1 MNIIKLSAI
10 DSTSDYMHK
19 MSAAEG
25 LVHGTIVR
33 ADYQTKGRGQFD
45 RSWESKQGENLMF
58 SLFFEGD
65 IVSEYPLSD
74 LNWSVCLA
82 IIDSLEY
89 FKISNLK
96 IKWPNDIMA
105 GGKKL
110 SGILIET
117 KWSSAKL
124 KQAVIGIGLNVN
136 QKAFSSSL
144 KATSLAEISGTEID
158 LEILFSKLREF
169 LLLRLGELKAHD
181 RHLSLKKAY
190 ENKLYGCDKPRMFTS
205 NDERFLGIIRG
216 VNDSHQLKVEREDE
230 TVSLYDHA
238 QIKMLL

>member
-19 MSAAEG
+19 MSANEG

-33 ADYQTKGRGQFD
+33 ADYQTKGRGQFE
-45 RSWESKQGENLMF
+45 RSWESKKGENLMF
-58 SLFFEGD
+58 SLFFEGN
-65 IVSEYPLSD
+65 IVSRYPLSD

-82 IIDSLEY
+82 ICDCLQCFAIPSL
-89 FKISNLK
+89 S

-105 GGKKL
+105 GGRKL

-117 KWSSAKL
+117 KWTSAKL

-136 QKAFSSSL
+136 QKEFSTSL
-144 KATSLAEISGTEID
+144 KATSLAEILGTEID
-158 LEILFSKLREF
+158 LEALFSKLREF
-169 LLLRLGELKAHD
+169 LLVRLGELNAYD
-181 RHLSLKKAY
+181 RHSSLKEAY
-190 ENKLYGCDKPRMFTS
+190 ENRLYGCDKPRMFAS
-205 NDERFLGIIRG
+205 NDEQFLGIIRG
-216 VNDSHQLKVEREDE
+216 VNDLHQLKIEREDQ
-230 TVSLYDHA
+230 TVGLYDHA